1 MFFFVLVDA
10 LIERMIQ
17 RINVLTFQL
26 NGCAFLPTFA
36 RLHVHEAGTAHPTK
50 VGMGK
55 GLTRWHPKGP
65 IFLSLS
71 PVRSLPPIRPLSE
84 VGADG

>member
-1 MFFFVLVDA
+1 MCLFVLVDA
-10 LIERMIQ
+10 LVERTIQ
-17 RINVLTFQL
+17 CINILTFQL
-26 NGCAFLPTFA
+26 NGYAFLPSLVP
-36 RLHVHEAGTAHPTK
+36 LHSRESVTAHPNK

-55 GLTRWHPKGP
+55 GPTRWRPKGP
-65 IFLSLS
+65 IFLSLL